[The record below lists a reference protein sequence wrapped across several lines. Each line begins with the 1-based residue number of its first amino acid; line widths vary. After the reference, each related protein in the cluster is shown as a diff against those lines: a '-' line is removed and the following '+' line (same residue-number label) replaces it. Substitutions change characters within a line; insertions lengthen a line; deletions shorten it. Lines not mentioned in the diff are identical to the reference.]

1 MLRNVDLDLAV
12 KTGIM
17 DQDTRNKIDYG
28 VIRDDSCYNSEVAL
42 HEEIKKLNEVV
53 VQLSKELLDKSKQ
66 VEDLRKNLNYLVHE
80 KDNLSEYIDEYRNDR
95 NMLEKIID
103 KLEKR
108 N

>member
-1 MLRNVDLDLAV
+1 MLRRADLDLAV
-12 KTGIM
+12 KTGVI
-17 DQDTRNKIDYG
+17 DQDLRDKFDCPTI
-28 VIRDDSCYNSEVAL
+28 DDSISFSTETVLKEEV
-42 HEEIKKLNEVV
+42 KKLNEVI

-66 VEDLRKNLNYLVHE
+66 LEDMGKNLSYLVRE
-80 KDNLSEYIDEYRNDR
+80 NDSLSKYIDEYRNDR